1 MNEIVFLFDCD
12 NTLLDNDRVQ
22 EDLRSHLAAEF
33 GPASCD
39 RYWSIFEALRIELGY
54 ADYLGAL
61 QRYRLDD
68 LSDTRLLLMSSFL
81 VDYPFASRLY
91 PGALDAIRRLRELG
105 LTVILSDG
113 DVVFQPRKIERS
125 GLWAAV
131 EGRVLIY
138 IHKEQMLDAVAERHP
153 ARHYVMIDDKLR
165 ILAAMKKTWQA
176 RLTTIFPR
184 QGHYARDPGIIAAC
198 PAADITIEHI
208 GDLVNLDVATLLR
221 HDATG

>member
-1 MNEIVFLFDCD
+1 MARGRSDSRQRYTRARIRARHLGATGRGASRCRRRRLAQPRTGRYDGMSEVVFLLDCD

-22 EDLRSHLAAEF
+22 EDLRSHLASEF
-33 GPASCD
+33 GPASRD
-39 RYWSIFEALRIELGY
+39 RYWNIFEELRVELGY

-61 QRYRLDD
+61 QRYRLGHLND
-68 LSDTRLLLMSSFL
+68 SRLLLMSSFL

-91 PGALDAIRRLRELG
+91 PGALEAIRHLRKFG

-138 IHKEQMLDAVAERHP
+138 IHKEEMLDAV
-153 ARHYVMIDDKLR
+153 
-165 ILAAMKKTWQA
+165 
-176 RLTTIFPR
+176 
-184 QGHYARDPGIIAAC
+184 
-198 PAADITIEHI
+198 
-208 GDLVNLDVATLLR
+208 
-221 HDATG
+221 